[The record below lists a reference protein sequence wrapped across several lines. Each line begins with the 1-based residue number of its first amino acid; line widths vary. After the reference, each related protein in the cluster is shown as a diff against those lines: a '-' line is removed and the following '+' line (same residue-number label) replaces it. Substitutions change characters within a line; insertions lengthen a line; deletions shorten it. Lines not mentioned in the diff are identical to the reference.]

1 MRWAWAGLIIVAVG
15 CGDDDRAGTRPSTD
29 AGGSDASMSDFGPP
43 MMCETEADCDDGF
56 DCTLDGCGVGGV
68 CRHDPL
74 SERCDDGLTCV
85 PGQGCVDA
93 CTTDDDCQD
102 GSFCNGIE
110 QCMRG
115 SCFPGRAADC
125 DDGNSCTVDE
135 CSTAS
140 NGCVYEI
147 ADGCDAGLSP
157 ADGGMPPVDFDPL
170 EHYDG
175 RFLVAPAPS
184 LGCPPASYSFGQIT
198 MTRTASEL
206 TVTADRFT
214 LTQAPPPT
222 GADFDVMGTDGNC
235 PSVRLQGSFMNSNQL
250 EATWNASCSGF
261 CGSQTREIFGERVE

>member
-1 MRWAWAGLIIVAVG
+1 LVVVVLG
-15 CGDDDRAGTRPSTD
+15 CGDDDRTGTRPPTD
-29 AGGSDASMSDFGPP
+29 AGGSDATMSDFGPP
-43 MMCETEADCDDGF
+43 MTCETEADCDDGI
-56 DCTLDGCGVGGV
+56 DCTLDGCGVGGI

-74 SERCDDGLTCV
+74 SERCDDDLTCTATA
-85 PGQGCVDA
+85 GCIDA
-93 CTTDDDCQD
+93 CTSDDDCQD

-125 DDGNSCTVDE
+125 DDGNACTIDE

-157 ADGGMPPVDFDPL
+157 RDGGMPPVDFDPSV
-170 EHYDG
+170 HYDG

-184 LGCPPASYSFGQIT
+184 LGCPPASYSFGEIT
-198 MTRTASEL
+198 MSRTATEL
-206 TVTADRFT
+206 TVMAGRFT
-214 LTQAPPPT
+214 LIQAPPPT
-222 GADFDVMGTDGNC
+222 GAAFDVMGTDGNC
-235 PSVRLQGSFMNSNQL
+235 PTVRLQGMFMNSNQL
-250 EATWNASCSGF
+250 EATWNATCGGF